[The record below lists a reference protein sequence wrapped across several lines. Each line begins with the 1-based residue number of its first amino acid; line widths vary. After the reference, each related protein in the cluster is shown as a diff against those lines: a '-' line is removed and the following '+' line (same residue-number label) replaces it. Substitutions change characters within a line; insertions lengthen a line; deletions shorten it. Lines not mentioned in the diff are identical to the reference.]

1 MSSLYNLTND
11 YMALQEMAQNAETAE
26 DMQAL
31 EDTISSI
38 ADAIEVKGENYAK
51 LMVSLKS
58 DNDGIEKEIKRLQ
71 KAQKANKTLME
82 KLVGNMDASL
92 KLQEKD
98 KLKCGTFT
106 FFYRK
111 TPPSVRVLND
121 DLVPQDY
128 KKIEYKIDKNA
139 IKDAINKGN
148 KVDGVELTQSV
159 KLYWK

>member
-11 YMALQEMAQNAETAE
+11 YLALQEMAQNAETAE

-82 KLVGNMDASL
+82 KLVSNMDASL

-98 KLKCGTFT
+98 KLKW
-106 FFYRK
+106 
-111 TPPSVRVLND
+111 N
-121 DLVPQDY
+121 
-128 KKIEYKIDKNA
+128 
-139 IKDAINKGN
+139 
-148 KVDGVELTQSV
+148 
-159 KLYWK
+159 